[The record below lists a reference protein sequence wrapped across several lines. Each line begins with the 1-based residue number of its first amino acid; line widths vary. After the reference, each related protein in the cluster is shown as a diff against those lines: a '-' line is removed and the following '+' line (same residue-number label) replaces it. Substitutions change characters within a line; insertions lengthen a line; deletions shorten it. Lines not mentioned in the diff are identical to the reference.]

1 MEKTVLLRCAG
12 SSGNTADK
20 LCLISNPSRNPVV
33 GPGPG
38 QVSSKGNRQNVSS
51 QIQNEPSKQCKYMF
65 DVLIFVVEVLV
76 KDQKEKNGEGK
87 GGKFWRIKIFGQ

>member
-1 MEKTVLLRCAG
+1 M
-12 SSGNTADK
+12 ADK

-87 GGKFWRIKIFGQ
+87 GGKYLEKENIWSVEEKEKGENI